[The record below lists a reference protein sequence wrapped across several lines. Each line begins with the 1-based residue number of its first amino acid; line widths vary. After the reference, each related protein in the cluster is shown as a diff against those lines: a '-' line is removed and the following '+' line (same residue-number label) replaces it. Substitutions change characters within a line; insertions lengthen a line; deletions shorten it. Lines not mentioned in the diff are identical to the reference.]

1 MNDSELITVIT
12 EQRGKIQ
19 MTTPVEQIIGRG
31 HALRVRRRIP
41 GLAGALAL
49 AAAAALALA
58 TLLPAHHQPRQHP
71 GAQLAAWTVVKRA
84 DGTIQVTVRQLRD
97 PAGLQRTL
105 RADGVPASVTFFGRR
120 PQACQPYAGGHDQI
134 SKVFGLYGRPLVIH
148 PSALPSG
155 TGVELNPLHYRPG
168 APVTLAFGLVQAS
181 ARCTG
186 N

>member
-1 MNDSELITVIT
+1 MNDSELITVLT
-12 EQRGKIQ
+12 EERGKIQ
-19 MTTPVEQIIGRG
+19 MTTPVEQIIGLG
-31 HALRVRRRIP
+31 HALRARRRIP
-41 GLAGALAL
+41 GLVGALAL
-49 AAAAALALA
+49 AAATALALI
-58 TLLPAHHQPRQHP
+58 TLLPAHHQPGHQP
-71 GAQLAAWTVVKRA
+71 GSQLAAWTVIRQA

-120 PQACQPYAGGHDQI
+120 PNACQPYAAGRDQI

-155 TGVELNPLHYRPG
+155 TGVELNPLHYRAG
-168 APVTLAFGLVQAS
+168 APITLAFGLVQAS

-186 N
+186 S